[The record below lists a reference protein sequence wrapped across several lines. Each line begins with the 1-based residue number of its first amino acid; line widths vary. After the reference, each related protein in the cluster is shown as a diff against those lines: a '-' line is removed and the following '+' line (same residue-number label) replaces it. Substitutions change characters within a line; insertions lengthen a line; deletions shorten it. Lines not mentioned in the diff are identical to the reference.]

1 MNLELVYMSQRNSL
15 IFIIIC
21 LLLGFMIGRYILPK
35 ETEVSIIDYNEE
47 YYTTQIQKSLSTI
60 DSLESIIKTQESI
73 VDSFLNLKDKVRVE
87 YIIKREEIKNL
98 PIDSSVQVL
107 KNFIKDYEE
116 DLSNNLNYIEYY
128 D

>member
-1 MNLELVYMSQRNSL
+1 MSQRNSL
-15 IFIIIC
+15 IFIIVC
-21 LLLGFMIGRYILPK
+21 LLLGFMVGRYILPK
-35 ETEVSIIDYNEE
+35 EAEVSIIDYNEE

>member
-1 MNLELVYMSQRNSL
+1 
-15 IFIIIC
+15 
-21 LLLGFMIGRYILPK
+21 MIGRYVLPK
-35 ETEVSIIDYNEE
+35 ENKVSIIDYNEE

-73 VDSFLNLKDKVRVE
+73 VDSFLNLKNKIRVE

-107 KNFIKDYEE
+107 RNFIRDYEE
-116 DLSNNLNYIEYY
+116 NLSNNLNYIEFSN
-128 D
+128 